1 MSVTIEELRQ
11 EGKTKNFPVFT
22 SGQTVKVHYKVKD
35 GEKERTQIFEGLI
48 IAVNG
53 KKELGQTII
62 VRRVTSDGFSVEQGF
77 PIHAPFIEK
86 IELIKIGKVKQSRI
100 YYMRELTGKA
110 ARLKERFYTPKEVA
124 AMTAANATVEII

>member
-11 EGKTKNFPVFT
+11 EGKTKNYPVFT

-35 GEKERTQIFEGLI
+35 GEKERIQIFEGLI

-53 KKELGQTII
+53 KKEISQTII

-77 PIHAPFIEK
+77 PVHAPFIQK
-86 IELIKIGKVKQSRI
+86 IELIKVGKVRRSRI

-110 ARLKERFYTPKEVA
+110 ARLKERFYTPKEVEE
-124 AMTAANATVEII
+124 MTAANATVKEA

>member
-11 EGKTKNFPVFT
+11 EGKTKDFPVFT
-22 SGQTVKVHYKVKD
+22 SGQTVKVHYKVKE
-35 GEKERTQIFEGLI
+35 GEKERIQIFEGLI

-53 KKELGQTII
+53 KKEVSQTII
-62 VRRVTSDGFSVEQGF
+62 VRRVTSDGFAVEQGF

-100 YYMRELTGKA
+100 YYMRERTGKA
-110 ARLKERFYTPKEVA
+110 ARLKERFYTPAEVEE
-124 AMTAANATVEII
+124 MTKANASVK